1 MSGTDGASR
10 HRGAPRRA
18 VTVAVAAATVLI
30 LLGGLMWGMQR
41 WLVYLPTGGAPP
53 PAAEVVSGARDLRL
67 RTGDGLEL
75 GAWLVPPRGADRGTA
90 VLVANGNSG
99 NRETRAPLARALA
112 DEGFTV
118 LLFDYRGYGGNPGR
132 PSEGGLASDAR
143 AASDALVALGHTPD
157 RTVYLGESLGAA
169 VLSGLAAERPP
180 AALLL
185 RSPFTSLADV
195 AAHHYPFLPV
205 RALLRDR
212 YPVRATVA
220 RIDRPTTVVLGGQ
233 DRIVPPEQSRAVA
246 AASPRLVEEV
256 VVAGAD
262 HNDAAL
268 VHGPELVAALVR
280 LADRAPG
287 PR

>member
-1 MSGTDGASR
+1 MSGTDGARPRRS
-10 HRGAPRRA
+10 PLRRA
-18 VTVAVAAATVLI
+18 VTAAVAAVVGLT

-41 WLVYLPTGGAPP
+41 WLVYLPMGGTPP
-53 PAAEVVSGARDLRL
+53 PAGEVIAGARDVRL
-67 RTGDGLEL
+67 RTEDGLDL
-75 GAWLVPPRGADRGTA
+75 GAWLVPPRGADRDAA
-90 VLVANGNSG
+90 VLVANGNTG

-132 PSEGGLASDAR
+132 PSEEALASDAR
-143 AASDALVALGHTPD
+143 AASDALAAHGHAPD

-169 VLSGLAAERPP
+169 VLSGLAVERPP

-195 AAHHYPFLPV
+195 AAHHFPFLPV
-205 RALLRDR
+205 RALLWDR
-212 YPVRATVA
+212 YPVRASVA
-220 RIDRPTTVVLGGQ
+220 EIDRPTTVVLGDG
-233 DRIVPPEQSRAVA
+233 DLVVPPEQSRAVA

-256 VVAGAD
+256 VVANAD
-262 HNDAAL
+262 HNDPAL
-268 VHGPELVAALVR
+268 THGPEVVAALTR
-280 LADRAPG
+280 LADRALG